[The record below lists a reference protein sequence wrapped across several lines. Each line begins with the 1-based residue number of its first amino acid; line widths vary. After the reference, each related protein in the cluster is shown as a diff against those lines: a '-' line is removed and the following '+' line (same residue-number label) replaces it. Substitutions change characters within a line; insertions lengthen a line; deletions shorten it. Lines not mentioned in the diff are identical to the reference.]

1 MASESDEQWAARSS
15 EVARV
20 PKYYRLKHELQQDMA
35 RLAPGTAI
43 PTERELSVRFQVSRT
58 TVRQALQELVVDGLL
73 QRFQG
78 RGSFVAPP
86 KVTQT
91 LQLTSYTED
100 IAATGRRPTSR
111 LLEAAVV
118 RPNAHVAVRLD
129 LGPNTLVQRVER
141 LRLADD
147 EPMAVEAVYLDA
159 QRFPGIGKAI
169 ERGSSLYQLLHEKY
183 GVSLVRA
190 EETIET
196 VLASPAE
203 ASLLETGTGL
213 PLLLLTRTSWDDQER
228 PVEYVRSL
236 YRGDRYR
243 FVAHLMRPAAA
254 PPRRAS
260 RRDGPPAAT

>member
-1 MASESDEQWAARSS
+1 MASESYEQWAGRSS
-15 EVARV
+15 AVARV
-20 PKYYRLKHELQQDMA
+20 PKYYRLKHELQQDIA

-43 PTERELSVRFQVSRT
+43 PTERELSTRFEVSRT
-58 TVRQALQELVVDGLL
+58 TVRQALHELVVDGLL

-111 LLEAAVV
+111 VLESAVV
-118 RPNAHVAVRLD
+118 RPPAEVAEH
-129 LGPNTLVQRVER
+129 LGLRPNMLVQRLER
-141 LRLADD
+141 LRLADG
-147 EPMAVEAVYLDA
+147 EPMAVEVVYLDA
-159 QRFPGIGKAI
+159 KRFPGIGAAI
-169 ERGSSLYQLLHEKY
+169 EQGSSLYQLLRDRY
-183 GVSLVRA
+183 DVSLARA

-196 VLASPAE
+196 VLASPDE

-213 PLLLLTRTSWDDQER
+213 PLLLLTRTSWDEQER

-243 FVAHLMRPAAA
+243 FVAHLTRPS
-254 PPRRAS
+254 PPLRPR
-260 RRDGPPAAT
+260 